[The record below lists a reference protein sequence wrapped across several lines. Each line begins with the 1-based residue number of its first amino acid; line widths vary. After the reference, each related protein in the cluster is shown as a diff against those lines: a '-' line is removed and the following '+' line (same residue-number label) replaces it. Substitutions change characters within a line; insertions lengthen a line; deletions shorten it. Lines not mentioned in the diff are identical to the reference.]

1 MVLGCE
7 CLEMLEYLWSD
18 LMKLANIKILGTGGT
33 LASVASSPLSSD
45 YDSAAI
51 KVEDL
56 LKDIPG
62 VDKLANL
69 SSEQVVQ
76 INSENMTE
84 SVWLKL
90 AKRVQ
95 HWVDDDSV
103 DGIVITHGTDTMEET
118 AYFLNLVINT
128 KKPIVLTGAMRPA
141 NAVSADGLK
150 NLYNAIVLAAH
161 PESFAKGVLVTL
173 NDVIHHARDV
183 TKTNVST
190 VDAFE
195 SPELG
200 ILGYVHDDTIHY
212 YREEAQCHT
221 YASEFSIQNLVDLPK
236 VHIIYGYVGSTAAM
250 VKACVADKA
259 KGIISAGVGRGYQSE
274 EVSKALI
281 QAREQGVIIVRCS
294 RVRNGII
301 PREADLDDK
310 YDYVISNML
319 NPQKARIL
327 LTLALSK
334 YQDTQSIQD
343 IFERY

>member
-1 MVLGCE
+1 MNNLP
-7 CLEMLEYLWSD
+7 
-18 LMKLANIKILGTGGT
+18 NIKILGTGGT

-45 YDSAAI
+45 YEAAEI

-56 LKDIPG
+56 LNDIPG
-62 VDKLANL
+62 VDKLASI

-84 SVWLKL
+84 TIWIKL

-95 HWVDDDSV
+95 HWANDESV
-103 DGIVITHGTDTMEET
+103 YGIVIPQGTDTMEET

-150 NLYNAIVLAAH
+150 NLYNAIVLAAA
-161 PESFAKGVLVTL
+161 PESKAQGVLVTL
-173 NDVIHHARDV
+173 NDVIHAARDV

-190 VDAFE
+190 VDAFA

-200 ILGYVHDDTIHY
+200 ILGYVQDNRIHY
-212 YREEAQCHT
+212 YRKEMKRHT
-221 YASEFSIQNLVDLPK
+221 FASEFNIFDVSELPK
-236 VHIIYGYVGSTAAM
+236 VHIIYGYVGCSSAI
-250 VKACVADKA
+250 VNACVADKA
-259 KGIISAGVGRGYQSE
+259 KGIISAGVGRGYQPQ
-274 EVSKALI
+274 EVSEALVK
-281 QAREQGVIIVRCS
+281 AREQGVMVVRCS
-294 RVRNGII
+294 RVKNGII
-301 PREADLDDK
+301 PREEHLDDK

-327 LTLALSK
+327 LALALSK
-334 YQDTQSIQD
+334 YQDSRKIQEV
-343 IFERY
+343 FERY

>member
-1 MVLGCE
+1 M
-7 CLEMLEYLWSD
+7 S
-18 LMKLANIKILGTGGT
+18 KLPNLKIIGTGGT
-33 LASVASSPLSSD
+33 LASIASSPLSSH

-56 LKDIPG
+56 LRDIPG
-62 VDKLANL
+62 VDKIANL

-84 SVWLKL
+84 AIWLQL
-90 AKRVQ
+90 ARRVQ
-95 HWVDDDSV
+95 YWSDDNSV

-161 PESFAKGVLVTL
+161 PKSFAKGVLVTL

-183 TKTNVST
+183 TKNNVST
-190 VDAFE
+190 VDAFQ

-200 ILGYVHDDTIHY
+200 ILGYIQDNGIHY
-212 YREEAQCHT
+212 YRQETRAHT
-221 YASEFSIQNLVDLPK
+221 YASEFSINQINELPR
-236 VHIIYGYVGSTAAM
+236 VHIIYGYVGSTPAL
-250 VKACVADKA
+250 VNACIDDDAC
-259 KGIISAGVGRGYQSE
+259 GIVSAGVGRGYQSI

-281 QAREQGVIIVRCS
+281 KAREKGIAIVRCS
-294 RVRNGII
+294 RARNGII
-301 PREADLDDK
+301 PREANLDDK
-310 YDYVISNML
+310 YGYVVSNML

-327 LTLALSK
+327 LSLSLTK
-334 YQDTQSIQD
+334 YSNPGEIQR
-343 IFERY
+343 IFDSY